1 MGFLKTDLIKAW
13 KIIAH
18 PQAFFNS
25 EKATPGL
32 WPILRFYLYL
42 NIILAILTPL
52 VNWFHIPCDIVHAGT
67 NAQMGAYTLAPIF
80 EAATG
85 ITRYFWVGILTYLGN
100 VLKFPL
106 LGLIYHLFAKILQGT
121 GTLLDSFKVSIYAI
135 SPTLLFGWIP
145 FFGLIS
151 GLWAGYIYVIA
162 LHELHETSFGPTIAL
177 INFLIGIQV
186 VWVFIFGWVGS
197 SIPW

>member
-13 KIIAH
+13 NAIAH

-25 EKATPGL
+25 EKTTPGF
-32 WPILRFYLYL
+32 WPVLRFYLYL

-52 VNWFHIPCDIVHAGT
+52 VNWFHIPSDIVHAGT

-106 LGLIYHLFAKILQGT
+106 LGLIYHFFAKILRGT

-151 GLWAGYIYVIA
+151 GLWAGYLYVIA

-186 VWVFIFGWVGS
+186 VWAFIFGWVGS